1 MKEPE
6 RAGPVAGA
14 IAVTTGGGACIV
26 AEDWPCV
33 VPGPPPRAARPVTE
47 ESRCGLDGDPATH
60 EIAERARAFQAQ
72 KNAISAALPPPEPGP
87 GGAGDGTCEDP
98 DADRQRRDLERTLRD
113 AARLSF
119 VFERDDPVSALAW
132 ATFAN
137 AQNTYALDPADLP
150 NLVYEELQRARK
162 TRLPATPLSEH
173 ENHYTEVGLAERFVA
188 QHWESVLYC
197 AGMKAWLVWNGRT
210 WERDA
215 AGSVRTKA
223 RRTAR
228 RLYAEVSRI
237 EDDATRR
244 SLIGF
249 ANRAESARTISA
261 MLELA
266 QPELPVSVEDL
277 DADPAL
283 FNARNGTIELS
294 TGTFHEHRP
303 EDYLTKLADVDYLEG
318 AVCPTWEAHLAR
330 IFGDDAEAI
339 AGFQSMCGYS
349 LLADNP
355 AEVFFIL
362 YGAGANGKSKTL
374 EVLSAIWGDYAQN
387 VDASRTLLARRHTDG
402 PRTELA
408 ALVGARL
415 VTTSEGAEGARLD
428 EAVVKQLT
436 GRDPITVRKL
446 YQEEF
451 TYRPGYKIWFA
462 TNHRPPVSTDP
473 AMWRRIWL
481 VPFAVTIPPGDRD
494 EAIAEKMLV
503 ERSGILNWCLA
514 GLARYHEA
522 GRLVQPGVFAV
533 ATEEYRLDAD
543 GAARVGDEEGNGT
556 GAPGD
561 REVRSDLYAGFVS
574 WAKDNGV
581 ALVSAKKFAE
591 YLKGRGVTP
600 DPGRA
605 RAINSRGETEFVRFW
620 RGIRFKDNDEA
631 NPAAFGT

>member
-6 RAGPVAGA
+6 RAGPVAVA
-14 IAVTTGGGACIV
+14 AGGGAGIV
-26 AEDWPCV
+26 AEDRPAAGPGPLPRAV
-33 VPGPPPRAARPVTE
+33 GSLARESRRGPGDTVSADEIAGRVRAFREQMEAMKAAIPPVAPRRGRANDEVPGELEA
-47 ESRCGLDGDPATH
+47 ES
-60 EIAERARAFQAQ
+60 
-72 KNAISAALPPPEPGP
+72 K
-87 GGAGDGTCEDP
+87 
-98 DADRQRRDLERTLRD
+98 RRDLERTLRET
-113 AARLSF
+113 ARLLF
-119 VFERDDPVSALAW
+119 LFEQRPPLDVLRDIQ
-132 ATFAN
+132 FYN
-137 AQNTYALDPADLP
+137 ADYAHALDPADLP

-162 TRLPATPLSEH
+162 TRLPATPLGKH

-188 QHWESVLYC
+188 EHWESVLHC
-197 AGMKAWLVWNGRT
+197 AGMKAWLIWNGRV
-210 WERDA
+210 WERDT
-215 AGSVRTKA
+215 AGGVRTRA

-228 RLYAEVSRI
+228 RLYAEVARI

-244 SLIGF
+244 SLLGF
-249 ANRAESARTISA
+249 AKTAESARTIRA

-266 QPELPVSVEDL
+266 EPEVPVPVADL

-283 FNARNGTIELS
+283 FNVRNGTIELS
-294 TGTFHEHRP
+294 TGAFREHRP

-318 AVCPTWEAHLAR
+318 AGCPAWEAHLAR
-330 IFGDDAEAI
+330 VFGGDAEAI

-362 YGAGANGKSKTL
+362 HGTGANGKSKTL

-387 VDASRTLLARRHTDG
+387 VDASRTLLARRHNDG

-415 VTTSEGAEGARLD
+415 VTTSEGPEGARLD

-473 AMWRRIWL
+473 ALWRRIWL
-481 VPFAVTIPPGDRD
+481 VPFAVTIPPEDRD
-494 EAIAEKMLV
+494 EAIAERMLA

-514 GLARYHEA
+514 GLARYRDA
-522 GRLVQPGVFAV
+522 GRLVQPAVFAV

-543 GAARVGDEEGNGT
+543 VAARFVDEECIVT

-561 REVRSDLYAGFVS
+561 RETRSDLYAGFVS

-581 ALVSAKKFAE
+581 ATVSAKRFAE
-591 YLKGRGVTP
+591 YLKSRGATAV
-600 DPGRA
+600 PGRA
-605 RAINSRGETEFVRFW
+605 RVINARGEAEFVRFW
-620 RGIRFKDNDEA
+620 SGIRFKDNDEA
-631 NPAAFGT
+631 NPAVFTW

>member
-1 MKEPE
+1 MSSSPE
-6 RAGPVAGA
+6 SAPASIAAASGEVRGETESPATAATLPAGRAGA
-14 IAVTTGGGACIV
+14 
-26 AEDWPCV
+26 DL
-33 VPGPPPRAARPVTE
+33 AR
-47 ESRCGLDGDPATH
+47 D

-72 KNAISAALPPPEPGP
+72 KDAISAALPPLPPGP
-87 GGAGDGTCEDP
+87 RTGGGEAFEEP
-98 DADRQRRDLERTLRD
+98 DTDRQRRELERTLRD
-113 AARLSF
+113 SARMSF
-119 VFERDDPVSALAW
+119 VLKREDPVSVLAW
-132 ATFAN
+132 IRFSN
-137 AQNTYALDPADLP
+137 AHYTYALDPADLP
-150 NLVYEELQRARK
+150 NLVYGELQRARK
-162 TRLPATPLSEH
+162 TRLPVSRLTKH
-173 ENHYTEVGLAERFVA
+173 ENHYTEVGLAERFVV

-197 AGMKAWLVWNGRT
+197 AGMKAWLVWNGRV
-210 WERDA
+210 WERDT
-215 AGSVRTKA
+215 AGVVRTKA
-223 RRTAR
+223 RLTAR
-228 RLYAEVSRI
+228 RVYAEISRI

-244 SLIGF
+244 SLLGF
-249 ANRAESARTISA
+249 AQKAESARRIRA

-266 QPELPVSVEDL
+266 ESEVPISVADL
-277 DADPAL
+277 DADMDL
-283 FNARNGTIELS
+283 FNVRNGTIELS
-294 TGTFHEHRP
+294 TGAFREHRP
-303 EDYLTKLADVDYLEG
+303 EDYLTKLADVDFVAG
-318 AVCPTWEAHLAR
+318 AGCPTWEAHLAR
-330 IFGDDAEAI
+330 IFGGDAEAI

-362 YGAGANGKSKTL
+362 YGTGANGKSKTL

-387 VDASRTLLARRHTDG
+387 VDASRTLLARRHNDG

-451 TYRPGYKIWFA
+451 TYRPGYTIWFA

-494 EAIAEKMLV
+494 EAIAEKMLA

-514 GLARYHEA
+514 GLARYREA
-522 GRLVQPGVFAV
+522 GRLAQPDVFAV

-543 GAARVGDEEGNGT
+543 VAARFVDEECVVT
-556 GAPGD
+556 GVPDD
-561 REVRSDLYAGFVS
+561 REVRSDLYAGFLS

-581 ALVSAKKFAE
+581 APVSAKKFAE
-591 YLKGRGVTP
+591 HLRSRGVTP

-605 RAINSRGETEFVRFW
+605 RVINSRGEAEFVRFW

-631 NPAAFGT
+631 NPEVFGR

>member
-1 MKEPE
+1 MKEQVS
-6 RAGPVAGA
+6 AGQLAGA
-14 IAVTTGGGACIV
+14 IAVTAGDGGSIV
-26 AEDWPCV
+26 AEDR
-33 VPGPPPRAARPVTE
+33 PGAGPGGAA
-47 ESRCGLDGDPATH
+47 PAD
-60 EIAERARAFQAQ
+60 EIAVRARAFQEQ
-72 KNAISAALPPPEPGP
+72 KAAICAALPPLAPGP
-87 GGAGDGTCEDP
+87 GGAGDGACEEP
-98 DADRQRRDLERTLRD
+98 DADRKRRELERTLRES
-113 AARLSF
+113 ARVSF
-119 VFERDDPVSALAW
+119 LFER
-132 ATFAN
+132 ATPLDVLRTTGFYN
-137 AQNTYALDPADLP
+137 AEYAHSLDPEDLP
-150 NLVYEELQRARK
+150 ALVYEEFLRARK
-162 TRLPATPLSEH
+162 TRLPVTPLSKH
-173 ENHYTEVGLAERFVA
+173 ENHYTEVGLAERFVG

-197 AGMKAWLVWNGRT
+197 AGMKAWLVWNGRV
-210 WERDA
+210 WEKET
-215 AGSVRTKA
+215 AGIVWTKA
-223 RRTAR
+223 KRTAR
-228 RLYAEVSRI
+228 RLYADISRI

-244 SLIGF
+244 SLLGF
-249 ANRAESARTISA
+249 AKKAESARTISA

-266 QPELPVSVEDL
+266 ESEVPVSVADL

-283 FNARNGTIELS
+283 FNVRNGTIELP
-294 TGTFHEHRP
+294 TGRFREHRP
-303 EDYLTKLADVDYLEG
+303 EDYLTRLADVDYLEG

-330 IFGDDAEAI
+330 IFGGDAEAI

-362 YGAGANGKSKTL
+362 FGTGANGKSKTL
-374 EVLSAIWGDYAQN
+374 EVLSTIWGDYAQN
-387 VDASRTLLARRHTDG
+387 VDASRTLLARRHNDG

-494 EAIAEKMLV
+494 EAIAGKMLA
-503 ERSGILNWCLA
+503 ERSGVLNWCLA

-522 GRLVQPGVFAV
+522 GRLAQPEVFAV

-543 GAARVGDEEGNGT
+543 VAARFVDEECIIT
-556 GAPGD
+556 GATND

-581 ALVSAKKFAE
+581 APVSAKKFAE
-591 YLKGRGVTP
+591 HLKSRGVTP

-605 RAINSRGETEFVRFW
+605 RVINSRGEAEFVRFW

-631 NPAAFGT
+631 NPEFFNR